1 MMKIRARLLLATG
14 LLVLVIALFTFQGRD
29 QEAVQVFAATINRDC
44 APWDGAAFTMSVSY
58 DTGTVLSISIWQAPE
73 INFPFT
79 ISLSGDGEKNGYA
92 YILQELG
99 PFIQLHGN
107 IFFQRVNTKEPVQG
121 NFDLTDENGNQFSGK
136 FIAEWRNEVIYCG

>member
-1 MMKIRARLLLATG
+1 
-14 LLVLVIALFTFQGRD
+14 
-29 QEAVQVFAATINRDC
+29 
-44 APWDGAAFTMSVSY
+44 MSVSY